1 MPAQERLPSMLELK
15 GICKRYVTQSFTQVA
30 LDSVSLSFRDNEFV
44 AFIFPWHFLV
54 DLSVLASLEVPC
66 RELLEFGVAYVVENT
81 AVNDLCAWSTCPKG
95 RRRPAHSAPARGG
108 K

>member
-44 AFIFPWHFLV
+44 AILGLWP
-54 DLSVLASLEVPC
+54 
-66 RELLEFGVAYVVENT
+66 R
-81 AVNDLCAWSTCPKG
+81 
-95 RRRPAHSAPARGG
+95 
-108 K
+108 